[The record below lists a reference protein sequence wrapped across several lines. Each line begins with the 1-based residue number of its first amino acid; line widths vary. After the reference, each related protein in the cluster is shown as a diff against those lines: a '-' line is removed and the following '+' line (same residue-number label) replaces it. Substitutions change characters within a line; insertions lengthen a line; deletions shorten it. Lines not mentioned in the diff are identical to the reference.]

1 MKCFN
6 IAKLNRTLKK
16 QSIGI
21 LVVFKSTQINVDDN
35 KE

>member
-16 QSIGI
+16 QSIVI
-21 LVVFKSTQINVDDN
+21 LVVFKSTQINKDDN